1 MVAININR
9 QSDCSD
15 PKGLSPIIIFQHV
28 GFEFISCS
36 TEKDQR
42 PFTLK
47 PSSSETLALL
57 AFHKLPLPTCF
68 EKGSATSKSR
78 KKTKPNRKGIG
89 IEQIFLFGC
98 HVVEFPAEPT
108 DPSRGLSQFLAG
120 LMFLISRPQWLNYSS
135 T

>member
-1 MVAININR
+1 MVAIDINR

-36 TEKDQR
+36 AEKDQR

-78 KKTKPNRKGIG
+78 KKTKSNRKRIG
-89 IEQIFLFGC
+89 IEQIFICQVFGC
-98 HVVEFPAEPT
+98 HVTEFPAEPS
-108 DPSRGLSQFLAG
+108 DWSRGLPQFLAG
-120 LMFLISRPQWLNYSS
+120 RLS
-135 T
+135 